1 MYPKAYIAKRI
12 VLVRLVIVGWL
23 AGACLPVG
31 AQSQAQVSNIMPPI
45 EVVGVGDVQR
55 TSKSKNSSGLLLPPW
70 TSVEVTNVFGFK
82 KQPRAGSRVSF
93 VPVDVDFGQFDLK
106 LKRSVIQDGCDKSS
120 PKWWS
125 AEFEPVTDKRIFDI
139 APLPE
144 RSQEFPFDV
153 VVIYPAV
160 SSARQIPKSEIRP
173 EMLPGGVK
181 LGVVKAAIDVTSDG
195 APDLVITKYCCA
207 SAAKTTNCDMTCGAT
222 YKRSGKK
229 WLKIDTSKP
238 C

>member
-1 MYPKAYIAKRI
+1 MYLKTYIAKRI
-12 VLVRLVIVGWL
+12 FLVRLVVVGMVVG
-23 AGACLPVG
+23 AGLPVG

-45 EVVGVGDVQR
+45 EVVGIGDVHR
-55 TSKSKNSSGLLLPPW
+55 ISGNKDKSGLLLPPW

-82 KQPRAGSRVSF
+82 KQPRDGSRVSF
-93 VPVDVDFGQFDLK
+93 VPVDIDFGQFDLK

-125 AEFEPVTDKRIFDI
+125 AEFEPVTDNRIFDI

-160 SSARQIPKSEIRP
+160 SAARQIPKSEIKP

-195 APDLVITKYCCA
+195 APDLVITEYCCA
-207 SAAKTTNCDMTCGAT
+207 SAAKTTNCDLTCGTT
-222 YKRSGKK
+222 YKRVGNSWKK
-229 WLKIDTSKP
+229 VDTSQP